1 MDHAQIASQYRKSAQ
16 TCLLR
21 AKRGKNSVDWTK
33 LAREWEALAR
43 MCDDMSPISNY
54 APSPEAHRRL
64 GASIT
69 AEGSQTKR
77 A

>member
-33 LAREWEALAR
+33 LARKWETLAR
-43 MCDDMSPISNY
+43 MYDDMSPISNY
-54 APSPEAHRRL
+54 APSSEVHRRL
-64 GASIT
+64 GAGVA